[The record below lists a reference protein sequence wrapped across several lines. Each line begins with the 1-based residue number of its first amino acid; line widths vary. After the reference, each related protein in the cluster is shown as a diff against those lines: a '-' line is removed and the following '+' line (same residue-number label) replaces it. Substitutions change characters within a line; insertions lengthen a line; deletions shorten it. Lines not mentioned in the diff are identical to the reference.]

1 MILLDRYILRSFLVP
16 FLLCFFG
23 FLSIW
28 LVFDLQGNISDF
40 LDAHVSF
47 KWIVYYYLTQV
58 PQFMMICLPV
68 GLLLALLFCLSK
80 MSRSN
85 EIIAMLTAGQSLV
98 RVLRPLIG
106 AGLLLTG
113 VCLAL
118 NYSLAPHSD
127 SIKKE
132 LKNGISKKKD
142 RRKFLE
148 GQVFVNRADRRAWYV
163 TKMPAKVDNGDSIL
177 QEVDITQFN
186 EAGNITAKWYAENA
200 RYRPETKTWF
210 FEHAKTVQFSPDGT
224 LQPNK
229 SSTGMPLLEIN
240 GWSETP
246 WRIASTNLD
255 PQGLSVPELREYFQN
270 NADFPPAQLAPYRT
284 HFQYRWALPF
294 QCLVVVLFTGP
305 LAIVFSRRG
314 VLSGIA
320 GAIFLF
326 AGMTFFTFLMLAIG
340 KGSRVSAITAAWSPI
355 VIFSCIGLFLLYFK
369 GTNREF
375 PKLATLFSS
384 KPKR

>member
-23 FLSIW
+23 FLAIW
-28 LVFDLQGNISDF
+28 LVFDLQSNTSEF
-40 LDAHVSF
+40 LEAHVS
-47 KWIVYYYLTQV
+47 WRWVAGYYLFQV

-98 RVLRPLIG
+98 RVLLPLIG
-106 AGLLLTG
+106 AGLFLTG
-113 VCLAL
+113 VCVAL

-127 SIKKE
+127 AIKKE
-132 LKNGISKKKD
+132 LKNGISKKRDKN
-142 RRKFLE
+142 KYLT
-148 GQVFVNRADRRAWYV
+148 GQLFRNRADRRTWYV
-163 TKMPAKVDNGDSIL
+163 TKMPAKADNEASLLEGI
-177 QEVDITQFN
+177 DITQQN
-186 EAGNITAKWYAENA
+186 EAGNVIAKWYAVTA
-200 RYRPETKTWF
+200 SYKPETKTWLF
-210 FEHAKTVQFSPDGT
+210 FHGKAVQFAPDGT
-224 LQPNK
+224 VQSDKAFPGTLQ
-229 SSTGMPLLEIN
+229 ID

-255 PQGLSVPELREYFQN
+255 PQGLSVPELREYARN
-270 NADFPPAQLAPYRT
+270 NSDFPTTQLAPYLT

-294 QCLVVVLFTGP
+294 QCLVVVLITGP

-340 KGSRVSAITAAWSPI
+340 KGNRITPVTAAWTPI
-355 VIFSCIGLFLLYFK
+355 FLFGCIGLVLLYFK

-375 PKLATLFSS
+375 PKLADLFSS
-384 KPKR
+384 KSKH

>member
-1 MILLDRYILRSFLVP
+1 MILLDRYILRSFLAP

-23 FLSIW
+23 FLGIW
-28 LVFDLQGNISDF
+28 LVFDLQSNTSDF
-40 LDAHVSF
+40 LEAHVSL
-47 KWIVYYYLTQV
+47 KWVVYYYLTQV

-85 EIIAMLTAGQSLV
+85 EIIAMLTAGQSLF
-98 RVLRPLIG
+98 RLLLPLFG

-118 NYSLAPHSD
+118 NYTLAPHSD
-127 SIKKE
+127 SIKRE
-132 LKNGISKKKD
+132 LKNGISKKRDK
-142 RRKFLE
+142 RTILT
-148 GQVFVNRADRRAWYV
+148 GQVFRNRADRRTWYV
-163 TKMPAKVDNGDSIL
+163 TRMPTKVDNADSL
-177 QEVDITQFN
+177 LEGVDITQQN
-186 EAGNITAKWYAENA
+186 EAGAITAKWYALTA
-200 RYRPETKTWF
+200 SYKPETRTWLF
-210 FEHAKTVQFSPDGT
+210 FHGKAVQFAPDGT
-224 LQPNK
+224 VQSDKSFPGTLQ
-229 SSTGMPLLEIN
+229 IN

-246 WRIASTNLD
+246 WRIASSNLD
-255 PQGLSVPELREYFQN
+255 PQGLSVPELCEYFEN

-294 QCLVVVLFTGP
+294 QCLVVVLITGP

-340 KGSRVSAITAAWSPI
+340 KGNRIPAVAAAWTPI
-355 VIFSCIGLFLLYFK
+355 LLFGCIGLFLLYFK

-375 PKLATLFSS
+375 PKIAELFSS
-384 KPKR
+384 KPKH

>member
-23 FLSIW
+23 FLAIW
-28 LVFDLQGNISDF
+28 LVFDLQGNISEF
-40 LDAHVSF
+40 LDAQVQF
-47 KWIVYYYLTQV
+47 RWIVYYYLTQV

-98 RVLRPLIG
+98 RVLLPLIG

-113 VCLAL
+113 VCIAL

-148 GQVFVNRADRRAWYV
+148 GQVFRNRAERRTWYV
-163 TKMPAKVDNGDSIL
+163 TKMPAKAENGDSLL
-177 QEVDITQFN
+177 QGVDITQQN
-186 EAGNITAKWYAENA
+186 EAGNITAKWYAVTA
-200 RYRPETKTWF
+200 SYKPETKTWLF
-210 FEHAKTVQFSPDGT
+210 SHGKSVQFAPDGT
-224 LQPNK
+224 VLSSKAFPGTLQ
-229 SSTGMPLLEIN
+229 ID

-255 PQGLSVPELREYFQN
+255 PQGLSVPELSEYFQN

-294 QCLVVVLFTGP
+294 QCLVVVLITGP

-340 KGSRVSAITAAWSPI
+340 KGNRVSSLVAAWLPI
-355 VIFSCIGLFLLYFK
+355 VIFGCIGLFLLYFK

-375 PKLATLFSS
+375 PKLSTLFSP